1 MNKDQFRGVI
11 VTYSHGDADRESE
24 DKMRINPGTTP
35 EMYSLILR
43 ELEYLK
49 ECILT
54 ARSSGRDSHLP
65 ESLRQYGYVVLPNG
79 QHFYPELD
87 FIYDQR
93 DLYAAIENI
102 EPII

>member
-1 MNKDQFRGVI
+1 MNNQQGFVI
-11 VTYSHGDADRESE
+11 TYSHGDADKETKENFQIRTEIDSG
-24 DKMRINPGTTP
+24 ML
-35 EMYSLILR
+35 SAILR
-43 ELEYLK
+43 ELMYLR

-65 ESLRQYGYVVLPNG
+65 ESLRQYGYIVLPNG

-102 EPII
+102 EPLI

>member
-1 MNKDQFRGVI
+1 MNKQQGFVI
-11 VTYSHGDADRESE
+11 TYSHGDADKETKENFRIRTETDSE
-24 DKMRINPGTTP
+24 MRTA
-35 EMYSLILR
+35 ILR

-65 ESLRQYGYVVLPNG
+65 ESLRKYGYIVLPNG

-87 FIYDQR
+87 YIYDQR
-93 DLYAAIENI
+93 NIYAAIERI
-102 EPII
+102 DMVD

>member
-1 MNKDQFRGVI
+1 MNNQQGFVI
-11 VTYSHGDADRESE
+11 TYSHGDADKETKENFLIRTETDSE
-24 DKMRINPGTTP
+24 MRTA
-35 EMYSLILR
+35 ILR
-43 ELEYLK
+43 ELMYLK

-87 FIYDQR
+87 FIFDQR

>member
-1 MNKDQFRGVI
+1 MNKEQFRGFI

-24 DKMRINPGTTP
+24 DKLRINPGTTP
-35 EMYSLILR
+35 EMYSSILR

-49 ECILT
+49 ECIST

-65 ESLRQYGYVVLPNG
+65 ESLLKYGYIVLPNG

-93 DLYAAIENI
+93 NLYAAIERI
-102 EPII
+102 EMIV